1 MWAVVATCW
10 HCFFVNENL
19 IVMAKGCNALGG
31 SFRGRVGAKTFYVR
45 RGQQIVYERSGKS
58 RSTAR
63 LAQFYFPSAQRLAA
77 KQWHNHLMGI
87 GYVVPI
93 TDLELIANAGWDTS
107 KDGETRVVFDEP
119 SGVWGFDRLVG
130 FEPWPIVTR
139 NLNDPKSS
147 VVNVSLRYES
157 YNDDFYA
164 IDAGEVSY
172 HDVAGVSFVGSV
184 KTNEIALHVSEPV
197 VSNKRGK
204 WGSTA
209 RNPLLL
215 RFADLRTTPAL
226 WLGPQFSPT
235 PVPYRLTDVR
245 LSEVVGGQYTVRVW
259 MWVKRDGTILHT
271 FVYAA
276 S

>member
-1 MWAVVATCW
+1 MWAVVATCC

-63 LAQFYFPSAQRLAA
+63 LAQFHFPSAQRLAA
-77 KQWHNHLMGI
+77 TQWHNHLMEI

-93 TDLELIANAGWDTS
+93 TDLELIANAVWDTS
-107 KDGETRVVFDEP
+107 KDGATRVVFDEP
-119 SGVWGFDRLVG
+119 SGAWGFDRLVSYD
-130 FEPWPIVTR
+130 PWPVVKR
-139 NLNDPKSS
+139 NSEAPNSP

-157 YNDDFYA
+157 YNERYYA
-164 IDAGEVSY
+164 IDAGAVRY
-172 HDVAGVSFVGSV
+172 HDAAVVSFVGSV
-184 KTNEIALHVSEPV
+184 ETNEIALHVSEPI
-197 VSNKRGK
+197 VSSKRVT
-204 WGSTA
+204 WGLSA
-209 RNPLLL
+209 PSPQLL
-215 RFADLRTTPAL
+215 RFADMRYTPAL
-226 WLGPQFSPT
+226 LLGPRYSPT
-235 PVPYRLTDVR
+235 PVPYRLTGVR